1 MINDDAL
8 VELARTC
15 ARTCHMLKNVTQGR
29 DADSLSGSSAKA
41 IEDFGRYVSPAH
53 SSLSMIT
60 NGIRTIRNIE
70 SVVSECRNNAHDL
83 RGRHT
88 GSTEEWLTAWR
99 TKLWEILGI
108 LDVRDSHFAMS
119 VFLNYLRGT

>member
-1 MINDDAL
+1 MIDDDAL
-8 VELARTC
+8 VELARSC
-15 ARTCHMLKNVTQGR
+15 ARTCHMLKNATQGR

-70 SVVSECRNNAHDL
+70 SVVSECRNGARDL
-83 RGRHT
+83 RGLHT
-88 GSTEEWLTAWR
+88 GSTEEWLIARR
-99 TKLWEILGI
+99 TKLWEILRI
-108 LDVRDSHFAMS
+108 LNVRDPHFS
-119 VFLNYLRGT
+119 TFIFLNYLRGT